1 MTRSA
6 GILLYKREGG
16 ALRVLLVH
24 PGGPFWRNKDAG
36 AWSIA
41 KGEIGAEEAAHEAA
55 LREFREE
62 TGVAL
67 ARDGLAPLGEVR
79 QNGGNTVL
87 AFAQERDLDAAAIVS
102 NTFELEWPPRS
113 GRRQAFPEIDRAQW
127 FDLDAARAKIN
138 PAQAVFL
145 DRLAAQA
152 ET

>member
-16 ALRVLLVH
+16 ALQVLLVH
-24 PGGPFWRNKDAG
+24 PGGPYWRGKDAG

-41 KGEIGAEEAAHEAA
+41 KGEIGAEETARDAA

-67 ARDGLAPLGEVR
+67 DGNLVPLGEIR
-79 QNGGNTVL
+79 QKGGKTVL
-87 AFAQERDLDAAAIVS
+87 AFAQERDLDPAAIVS

-127 FDLDAARAKIN
+127 FDLDAARTKIN
-138 PAQAVFL
+138 PAQAAFL